1 MNKTD
6 SIATAQQIEDLIK
19 RHITLTDDLIGQRG
33 PFDKDLPES
42 IRNYIDS
49 ESTGSGDDS
58 LACIMQEFSMLAG
71 YLRHKTGTD
80 SSI

>member
-1 MNKTD
+1 MTRTD
-6 SIATAQQIEDLIK
+6 SIAIAQQIEDLIK
-19 RHITLTDDLIGQRG
+19 RHITLTDDLNDFPGRY
-33 PFDKDLPES
+33 S
-42 IRNYIDS
+42 YRVRNYIDS